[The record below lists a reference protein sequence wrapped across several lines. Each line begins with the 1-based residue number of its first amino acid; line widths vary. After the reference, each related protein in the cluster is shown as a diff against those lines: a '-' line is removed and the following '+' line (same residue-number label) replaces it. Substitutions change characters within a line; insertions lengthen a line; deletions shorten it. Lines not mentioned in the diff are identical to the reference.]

1 MRSRSVCGFQPRVN
15 YNPGLRSCQGSS
27 AWFFKIRLDLERNP
41 EKKNERAAAGRRF
54 FFREGYARPV
64 FAQGSPSGRT
74 HPAKPARKKTRPRRE
89 SRRRAHTQNKAG
101 ASFSTE
107 RKGQET
113 IWAYERFPEKRDRV
127 SGLPEPG
134 KRKPEPRDR
143 PTKAARPE
151 EENRN
156 GARAEDTPGQQEAQ
170 AASFRFSLIGFKAK
184 TEERPKRK
192 QDPEGRLLSAGFMPE
207 RQAVFFAPGFR
218 TLSLRTDP
226 GSEKTAEGIR
236 LTGVRGYSASSP
248 RNRDLLEYRNRKGS
262 GTSQRDRPI
271 IASYTIF
278 HTSCDY

>member
-1 MRSRSVCGFQPRVN
+1 MPGRFSPRV
-15 YNPGLRSCQGSS
+15 
-27 AWFFKIRLDLERNP
+27 
-41 EKKNERAAAGRRF
+41 
-54 FFREGYARPV
+54 RPV
-64 FAQGSPSGRT
+64 GEHIQRNRRG
-74 HPAKPARKKTRPRRE
+74 KKTRPRQG

-113 IWAYERFPEKRDRV
+113 IRAYERFPEKRDRV

-207 RQAVFFAPGFR
+207 RQALFFRPGFSDFEFKDR
-218 TLSLRTDP
+218 SRERKTRRGTLC
-226 GSEKTAEGIR
+226 
-236 LTGVRGYSASSP
+236 LTGPRGYPAASP
-248 RNRDLLEYRNRKGS
+248 RNRDSLEHRSR
-262 GTSQRDRPI
+262 
-271 IASYTIF
+271 
-278 HTSCDY
+278 